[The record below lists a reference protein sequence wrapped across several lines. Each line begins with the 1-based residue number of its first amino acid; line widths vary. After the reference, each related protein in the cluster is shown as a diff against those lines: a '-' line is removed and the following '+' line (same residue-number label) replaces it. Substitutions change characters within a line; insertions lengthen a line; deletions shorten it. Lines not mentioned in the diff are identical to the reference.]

1 MGVGHCEGAPMFGVL
16 RSYDAPEIL
25 VIVSATLFVVGSF
38 FFYVF

>member
-1 MGVGHCEGAPMFGVL
+1 MFGVL

-25 VIVSATLFVVGSF
+25 AIVSATLFVVSSF